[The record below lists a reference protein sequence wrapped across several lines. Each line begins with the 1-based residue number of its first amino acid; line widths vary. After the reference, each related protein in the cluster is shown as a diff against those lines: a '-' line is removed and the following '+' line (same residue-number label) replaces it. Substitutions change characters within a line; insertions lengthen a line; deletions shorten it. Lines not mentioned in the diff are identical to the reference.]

1 VPVVAGAEEEAGV
14 GVEAEVVEEEAEEAE
29 AVVGAEAE
37 VGVEAA
43 NEDHRQ
49 LSIIYT

>member
-1 VPVVAGAEEEAGV
+1 V
-14 GVEAEVVEEEAEEAE
+14 EAEEAE